1 MLAKNVNDDAC
12 CLDTRDVLA
21 FFMSN
26 LAPTGVSKEFPML
39 LQRIFAAAL
48 LLACA
53 GLALMA
59 WPYQASFSYEPVG
72 PRAYPL
78 LMLGLMSLALI
89 YMLFRP
95 QPTKHTVEE
104 PALDRE
110 TLIKISVCVALLIV
124 FAGTFEPLG
133 FILSSMLIGI
143 PMARL
148 YGGRWLPSAVIVG
161 LMAIGLYLLF
171 DKAMDVPLPLGLLD
185 VLEN

>member
-1 MLAKNVNDDAC
+1 
-12 CLDTRDVLA
+12 
-21 FFMSN
+21 
-26 LAPTGVSKEFPML
+26 ML
-39 LQRIFAAAL
+39 LQRIFAAVL

-78 LMLGLMSLALI
+78 LMLGLMSLGLI

-95 QPTKHTVEE
+95 QPTKHTEEE
-104 PALDRE
+104 PALDRD
-110 TLIKISVCVALLIV
+110 TLIKIGLCVALLLI

-148 YGGRWLPSAVIVG
+148 YGGRWLPSAVIVS
-161 LMAIGLYLLF
+161 LMSVGLYLLF
-171 DKAMDVPLPLGLLD
+171 DKAMDVPLPLGLLEF
-185 VLEN
+185 LEN